1 MNRSKSGLFL
11 IELIIAVGFFALA
24 SAVCIQLFAA
34 AHSLRTRSFG
44 LQMAVVSAQ
53 SAAESFKAT
62 GANAHR
68 MGELLG
74 GDLTGTRLTLGYDEN
89 WVPVRAQTARY
100 LMVVE
105 IDTSEEPALA
115 AIIVEDT
122 AMDELLYSLTAK
134 SYLGL

>member
-24 SAVCIQLFAA
+24 SAVCIQLFAT
-34 AHSLRTRSFG
+34 AHNLRTRSFG

-68 MGELLG
+68 MSELLG
-74 GDLTGTRLTLGYDEN
+74 GDLIGTRLTLGYDEN
-89 WVPVRAQTARY
+89 WVPVRTQTARY

-105 IDTSEEPALA
+105 INTSEEPALA

-122 AMDELLYSLTAK
+122 AMDELFYSLTAK